1 MDEPAL
7 SGVSVS
13 LHAWMP
19 GPHIDGRSNLMSAR
33 KPGLSMLLSSSYRS
47 QFSLSWL
54 NDDRRKGI

>member
-19 GPHIDGRSNLMSAR
+19 GPHIDRRSNLMPAR
-33 KPGLSMLLSSSYRS
+33 KPGLSILLSSSYRS
-47 QFSLSWL
+47 QFSLS
-54 NDDRRKGI
+54 